1 MTIDQTEL
9 CHGLYLELELCSLL
23 LFLQTEV
30 TAGSLHS
37 EEREHI
43 AQSLFFLQVCKGRDR
58 SLCFFSVNLLVIC
71 SGAFLSGFIGAN
83 RSQEEKLFPLKSLTD
98 EHIPSSEYSEE

>member
-43 AQSLFFLQVCKGRDR
+43 VQSLFFLQVCKGRDR
-58 SLCFFSVNLLVIC
+58 SLCFFQCKLASHLLRGFSVR
-71 SGAFLSGFIGAN
+71 FY
-83 RSQEEKLFPLKSLTD
+83 RSKQEPGGETVPT
-98 EHIPSSEYSEE
+98 